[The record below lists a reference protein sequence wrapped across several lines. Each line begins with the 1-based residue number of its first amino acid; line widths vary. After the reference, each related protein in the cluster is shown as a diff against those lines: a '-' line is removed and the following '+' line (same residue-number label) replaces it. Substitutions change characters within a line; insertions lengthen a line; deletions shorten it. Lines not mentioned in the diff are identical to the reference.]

1 MKKSTL
7 VVSAHLI
14 FGLLIF
20 TGCSRNQQASSEKM
34 EARLRTLRDKIE
46 RREAAKEVALRTEQ
60 ARKGEG
66 KDLLPFDQPQ
76 EAQDFFYAKR
86 TATPDTYLAQL
97 QAAVDQSDR
106 LPVYST
112 AKGSYVDRFAKAPRK
127 FAEASGTI
135 ADALGTWAP
144 LGPGNV
150 GGRTRAILIHP
161 TNPSIMLTA
170 GVAGGVWKST
180 DGGNT
185 WIPKGDLLVNIAINS
200 MIFDPRDPNIVYA
213 GTGEGYFNGD
223 GVRGLGIF
231 KSTDMGETWTQL
243 ASTANSN
250 FYYVQ
255 KLAVTRGASQ
265 RIYAATRTG
274 IFRSS
279 DAGATW
285 TKVHDGAAVNGCMDL
300 AIQTDRALV
309 YVFAS
314 CGTFTQG
321 RIVRALDTGG
331 AQTWTTVHS
340 PANMGRTSLAIAPSN
355 QNIVYAI
362 SANSGSNNF
371 LAVYRSTSSGAT
383 GSWTT
388 QANSGSTELLNRALL
403 SNPVYFFLGQCG
415 FGTSQD
421 LAQGWYDNAIA
432 VDPVNPNIVWAGGI
446 DLFRSDDGG
455 VNFGQASHWWFTPGV
470 DPEYAHAD
478 QHTIVFHPQYD
489 GSSNRTMFVGND
501 GGLFRTTNSRAPV
514 SYSPNPIGPSSPVC
528 GNTAPGVL
536 SWGNLNN
543 GYQVTQFYHG
553 VVYPDGQTFFGGT
566 QDNGTVRGSI
576 AGGANTWSTIRG
588 GDGGYVAVNPANTN
602 QLWVENTGLSIA
614 RSNNGGSSYSS
625 VTSGITESLGNFL
638 FITPFAQDP
647 SNAARMWIGG
657 AFMWRA
663 NAATTVPAPNPY
675 WTRASTFFGTR
686 VSAIAVAPSDSNRVY
701 AGTQTGTVFTTTAA
715 GTATA
720 STAWIGTK
728 PRADQ
733 NYVSWVTVHP
743 TDPLTAYATVS
754 TFNTGSGTGHVF
766 KTINGGTTWTNVDGS
781 GATGI
786 PDVPVHCLVIDPN
799 NTSRLFVGTDIGVFV
814 SLDGGATW
822 ARENTGFANVIT
834 EYLEIKNGYLYAFTH
849 GRSAWRVALN

>member
-1 MKKSTL
+1 
-7 VVSAHLI
+7 
-14 FGLLIF
+14 
-20 TGCSRNQQASSEKM
+20 M
-34 EARLRTLRDKIE
+34 EARLRTLRAKIE
-46 RREAAKEVALRTEQ
+46 RREAAKEMALRTEQ
-60 ARKGEG
+60 ARKSGQ

-97 QAAVDQSDR
+97 QAAVDQADR

-112 AKGSYVDRFAKAPRK
+112 ARGSYVDRFAKAPRK
-127 FAEASGTI
+127 FAEATGTI

-180 DGGNT
+180 DGGST
-185 WIPKGDLLVNIAINS
+185 WTPKGDLLVNIAINS

-231 KSTDMGETWTQL
+231 KSTNMGETWTQL
-243 ASTANSN
+243 AATNNSD

-300 AIQTDRALV
+300 AIQTDRALA

-321 RIVRALDTGG
+321 RVVRALDTAG
-331 AQTWTTVHS
+331 AQTWTTVLN
-340 PANMGRTSLAIAPSN
+340 PVNMGRTSLAIAPSN
-355 QNIVYAI
+355 QNIIYALA
-362 SANSGSNNF
+362 ANSGSGSF
-371 LAVYRSTSSGAT
+371 LGVYRSTTSGNA

-403 SNPVYFFLGQCG
+403 SNPVYYFLTQCG
-415 FGTSQD
+415 FGTTQD
-421 LAQGWYDNAIA
+421 LAQGWYDNTIA
-432 VDPVNPNIVWAGGI
+432 VDPLNPNTVWVGGI
-446 DLFRSDDGG
+446 DLFRSDDAGL
-455 VNFGQASHWWFTPGV
+455 NFGQASHWWFTPGV

-478 QHTIVFHPQYD
+478 QHTIVFHPQYN
-489 GSSNRTMFVGND
+489 GSSNRIMFVGND
-501 GGLFRTTNSRAPV
+501 GGLFRTTNSQAPV

-576 AGGANTWSTIRG
+576 GGGANAWSTIRG
-588 GDGGYVAVNPANTN
+588 GDGGYVAVNPGNTN

-614 RSNNGGSSYSS
+614 RSTNGGSSYSS
-625 VTSGITESLGNFL
+625 VTSGITEGAGNFL

-647 SNAARMWIGG
+647 SNAARMWIAG

-675 WTRASTFFGTR
+675 WTRASAFLGAR
-686 VSAIAVAPSDSNRVY
+686 VGAIAVAPSDSNRVY
-701 AGTQTGTVFTTTAA
+701 AGTGTGGGNTNGTVFTTGIA
-715 GTATA
+715 GTAT
-720 STAWIGTK
+720 STTVWSGSK
-728 PRADQ
+728 PRPDQ
-733 NYVSWVTVHP
+733 NFISWITVHP

-766 KTINGGTTWTNVDGS
+766 KTINGGTTWTNIDGS